1 MSIPRVRLRPVL
13 AVLAVVVVLAGLGT
27 GAFFVGHS
35 SGEDLAA
42 ARAAGT
48 SAGSKAG
55 GHRGELRGYARGFR
69 RGRSQSFARAY
80 DDAFRHAYASAFRE
94 IGVPPP
100 VRINVP
106 DARGDG
112 PQVPPGD

>member
-1 MSIPRVRLRPVL
+1 M
-13 AVLAVVVVLAGLGT
+13 LAVVVVLAGLGT
-27 GAFFVGHS
+27 GAYFVGHS

-55 GHRGELRGYARGFR
+55 KHRGEHRGYERGFKR
-69 RGRSQSFARAY
+69 ARSLSFARAY
-80 DDAFRHAYASAFRE
+80 DDAFRHAYASAFRD

-100 VRINVP
+100 VHVNVP
-106 DARGDG
+106 DAGGDE
-112 PQVPPGD
+112 PEVPLGD